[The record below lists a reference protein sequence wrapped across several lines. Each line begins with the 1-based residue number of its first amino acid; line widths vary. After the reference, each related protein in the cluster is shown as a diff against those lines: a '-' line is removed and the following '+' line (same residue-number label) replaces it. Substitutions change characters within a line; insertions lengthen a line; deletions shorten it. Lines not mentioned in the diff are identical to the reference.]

1 MANKNQDW
9 DDLGRSIQDI
19 VDKAV
24 NSHDYQKLNQT
35 VCQAVGKAVQI
46 WESEAV
52 RKAMEERPP
61 RASTGQ
67 DPSTGR
73 SRPRLW
79 RKRKTFPPFT
89 PETWRRDRRGTG

>member
-35 VCQAVGKAVQI
+35 VCQAVGKAVDMG
-46 WESEAV
+46 SEAV
-52 RKAMEERPP
+52 RKAMEAAARPRP
-61 RASTGQ
+61 NRP

-89 PETWRRDRRGTG
+89 PEPAARPPWDW